1 MTSVAEQADPS
12 PGPALHGTADHE
24 RPFKRH
30 VDVADDGV
38 DVGMPAAIV
47 VGEFRGRAGHR
58 PGFDLPIVALDE
70 ADVVHQ
76 LAAAPDSAAHV
87 RWARASW
94 CRASARD
101 GGRRSITRAAPC
113 HAAGELGDR
122 ARTNILG
129 SSSDAVGT
137 DHEGGVRRF
146 AGVEADLDLLV
157 GLADADAAFAE
168 PDRVR
173 LDAPDGVGKQ
183 PGLAMQHEVWRAV
196 AVGGGGAELEPAPG
210 LARAPM
216 ADLRPEGRTWT
227 RRRSSSSPSA

>member
-76 LAAAPDSAAHV
+76 LAAAHRIVQHMSAGPEPVGAEHP
-87 RWARASW
+87 REM
-94 CRASARD
+94 
-101 GGRRSITRAAPC
+101 GGRRSIGTRPR
-113 HAAGELGDR
+113 HA
-122 ARTNILG
+122 T
-129 SSSDAVGT
+129 
-137 DHEGGVRRF
+137 
-146 AGVEADLDLLV
+146 
-157 GLADADAAFAE
+157 
-168 PDRVR
+168 
-173 LDAPDGVGKQ
+173 Q
-183 PGLAMQHEVWRAV
+183 PVNS
-196 AVGGGGAELEPAPG
+196 
-210 LARAPM
+210 
-216 ADLRPEGRTWT
+216 GRSGPNKYS
-227 RRRSSSSPSA
+227 RIFE